1 MVQKIK
7 LDQDAINDE
16 ILRSLSANSQTTYK
30 KIADKLEITSQT
42 ISDRIKS
49 LQEKNKIIQYFTVK
63 VDPAKIG
70 YPLEFFCELDIDAS
84 RMQEILDELTKIVE
98 VHLIRITTGIH
109 DIFCLGNAS
118 TVENLYQ
125 IVEEQISVIP
135 GVNKTYTSITMKKVK
150 DNQVLNLNVVS
161 LE

>member
-7 LDQDAINDE
+7 LNQDIINDE
-16 ILRSLSANSQTTYK
+16 ILRSLSANSQITYK
-30 KIADKLEITSQT
+30 KIADKLEVTSQT

-49 LQEKNKIIQYFTVK
+49 LQEKSQIIQSFTVK

-84 RMQEILDELTKIVE
+84 MMQEILDELTKIAE
-98 VHLIRITTGIH
+98 IHLIRITTGIH

-118 TVENLYQ
+118 TVENLYR
-125 IVEEQISVIP
+125 IVEEQISIIP
-135 GVNKTYTSITMKKVK
+135 GVNKTYTSITMKRVK
-150 DNQVLNLNVVS
+150 DNQVLNLNVVYP
-161 LE
+161 

>member
-7 LDQDAINDE
+7 LNQDTINEE
-16 ILRSLSANSQTTYK
+16 ILRSLSTNSQITYK
-30 KIADKLEITSQT
+30 KIADKLGVTSQT

-49 LQEKNKIIQYFTVK
+49 LQEKNKIIQYFTIQ

-84 RMQEILDELTKIVE
+84 LMQEILDELTKIAE

-118 TVENLYQ
+118 TVENLYH

-150 DNQVLNLNVVS
+150 DNQVLNLNLVS
-161 LE
+161 L